1 MHRSKHQ
8 PPRAA
13 GKRTAISLAA
23 LAVLTTAVP
32 VVAQAQQTTISGT
45 YTSTQPWFGGDL
57 LVDSSAVIQ
66 AANGSGLF
74 LLNPALGTLTNNGT
88 ISGTVGIQIPGPNI
102 VQAIINNNLING
114 GQSYG
119 LFNADMLG
127 TLTNNS
133 GGTIMGG
140 ALDGVMNSG
149 SINTLIN
156 NGLMSGA
163 HYGLLNYYTGVIDTL
178 VNGGTILSRG
188 AGWAGIDNA
197 RTITSLTN
205 NSGGLIGT
213 FNTGTGLVN
222 TGSIGTLSNSG
233 TIMGG
238 ANPAISNTGLSNTGT
253 IDALINVGTLNGAT
267 VTGGTITG
275 GNTGINNAAGLIGT
289 LSNTGLITGQVGI
302 GIKNDATITRFDNG
316 GMVSGGNT
324 GLANASGLI
333 TTLVNSGTIN
343 GTSDAGINNGG
354 TITSLTNAVGGDIHS
369 AGLGVF
375 NAGRIDTLVNS
386 GTIAGGVN
394 AGISNGGTVSTIT
407 SLTNNVGAVIR
418 SSATGVYN
426 SSTIGTLSNSGTIS
440 GVTVAGVANDGS
452 IGTLTNRGVIR
463 SDSGW
468 GIYNTGTISALANT
482 GTITGSIYAINNVDP
497 ASSLG
502 VVTNSGVIAGDI
514 LQASSGDLTI
524 NGGTGAAFGTLTGFG
539 GTIGTLTNTASNV
552 VFGTGN
558 QMLNDNIDVGSHSV
572 MNTAGVLQV
581 NNAIRITGNYS
592 QAAAAT
598 LQIGVSNG
606 AVAGGSLASDS
617 GYGRLVVSGSAI
629 VDAGSAIALQKLSSY
644 AFAAGQRFVVID
656 AASSGTNYHAGSLNY
671 SASGFSGTVTGT
683 TVASGGRSDL
693 VVTLVSGA
701 AATTPG
707 TPPGTTPG
715 SGSTGGGTSPTSPTT
730 QPQTQATMPNAV
742 SSLNGLANY
751 SGLSPELL
759 NLFNAS
765 KALSLGS
772 VAEANRAG
780 AQLGPASQAAG
791 TRGAMASALDVLNAI
806 SDRVNG
812 QRSVQTGVP
821 TGDDMP
827 AYGAWG
833 QALGG
838 HVSQGA
844 RDQVDGYRA
853 NYGGLLFGAD
863 TALGEHWRAGGA
875 FSYTNASLRNTG
887 DTDGDS
893 MRVNAYG
900 LIGYATYSGTPWY
913 VNLAAGAVQQDYDT
927 SRALNFSGFSGQ
939 AKGEFTG
946 KQYVA
951 RAEAGYPLAAGAYT
965 VTPLAGLTYSHVR
978 QNGYTE
984 TGGSG
989 GALSVGDTHLT
1000 SVTSDF
1006 GAKIERAFT
1015 TAYGTVVPYLQLT
1028 WRHEYGNAQ
1037 QRIHASFAA
1046 DPTGE
1051 TGFTTVGASPA
1062 ADMGVLSAVVT
1073 LLRANNLSLTARYTL
1088 QAAPHFVSHTGGVRL
1103 KLAF

>member
-1 MHRSKHQ
+1 M
-8 PPRAA
+8 
-13 GKRTAISLAA
+13 T
-23 LAVLTTAVP
+23 VAVP
-32 VVAQAQQTTISGT
+32 KAAEAQVTISGPQ
-45 YTSTQPWFGGDL
+45 SGALLWQSGDVT
-57 LVDSSAVIQ
+57 VDSSATNVVVV
-66 AANGSGLF
+66 AFNTT
-74 LLNPALGTLTNNGT
+74 PGTLTNNGAVALMLNANV
-88 ISGTVGIQIPGPNI
+88 SFLGAPGVI
-102 VQAIINNNLING
+102 QAIVNNNVFSG
-114 GQSYG
+114 SSYG
-119 LFNADMLG
+119 IRNDSTIG
-127 TLTNNS
+127 TLTNNVGGSIS
-133 GGTIMGG
+133 GGS
-140 ALDGVMNSG
+140 LDGVFTTSKIGTLSNSG
-149 SINTLIN
+149 SI
-156 NGLMSGA
+156 SGA
-163 HYGLLNYYTGVIDTL
+163 HYGLLNYFSSTIDALT
-178 VNGGTILSRG
+178 NSGAITSRG

-197 RTITSLTN
+197 GTITSLVN
-205 NSGGLIGT
+205 NAGGLIGT
-213 FNTGTGLVN
+213 SNTGTGLVN

-324 GLANASGLI
+324 GLANSTGLI
-333 TTLVNSGTIN
+333 TTLVNSGTIK

-452 IGTLTNRGVIR
+452 IGTLTNHGVIR

-502 VVTNSGVIAGDI
+502 VVTNSGVIAGNI

-524 NGGTGAAFGTLTGFG
+524 NGGTGSTFGTLTGFG

-558 QMLNDNIDVGSHSV
+558 QVLNDNVDVGSHSV
-572 MNTAGVLQV
+572 MNAAGVLQV
-581 NNAIRITGNYS
+581 NNAISITGNYT

-683 TVASGGRSDL
+683 TVAAGGRSDL
-693 VVTLVSGA
+693 VVTLVGGA
-701 AATTPG
+701 AATT
-707 TPPGTTPG
+707 PGTTPG
-715 SGSTGGGTSPTSPTT
+715 SGSTGGGTSPTT

-742 SSLNGLANY
+742 SSLNGLGNY

-791 TRGAMASALDVLNAI
+791 TRGAMAPTLDVLNAI

-812 QRSVQTGVP
+812 QRSGQTGVP

-827 AYGAWG
+827 AYGAWA

-875 FSYTNASLRNTG
+875 FSYTNASLRNTA

-900 LIGYATYSGTPWY
+900 LIGYATYSGAPWY

-989 GALSVGDTHLT
+989 AALSVGDTHLT

-1015 TAYGTVVPYLQLT
+1015 TTYGTVVPYLQLT

-1062 ADMGVLSAVVT
+1062 ADMGVLSAGVT